1 MIILY
6 TSAGWSSNKI
16 LCKCVGQ
23 IIRGG
28 WSARICAA
36 LFILEKFFLTWR
48 LIYASVALL
57 ERMDFFLSNSS
68 FSHRKKIPFHTFIHI
83 QKAAGQ
89 LWWHLWKL
97 IASRRVISSK
107 CIRRRRTPFTHS
119 NRINEKKFLL
129 FLPIRAAG
137 NVLHSVFWKHH
148 VCTLSSKKK

>member
-107 CIRRRRTPFTHS
+107 CVLGRRRLDTFHTFEQ
-119 NRINEKKFLL
+119 NKWEKVSIIPPNPSSWKCSPLGIL
-129 FLPIRAAG
+129 KAPC
-137 NVLHSVFWKHH
+137 VHSVE
-148 VCTLSSKKK
+148 